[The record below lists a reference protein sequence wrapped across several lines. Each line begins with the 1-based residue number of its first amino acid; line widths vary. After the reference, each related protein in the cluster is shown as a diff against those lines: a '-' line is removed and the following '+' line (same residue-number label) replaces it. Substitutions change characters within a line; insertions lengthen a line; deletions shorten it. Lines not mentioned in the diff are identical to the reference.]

1 MLSKEVVSGGMCRAA
16 CGSISLAE
24 KHRQRKAEAPV
35 GKPLSASNLTEWIRS
50 GKSAPS
56 LMKNDG

>member
-1 MLSKEVVSGGMCRAA
+1 MPLMCRAA

-24 KHRQRKAEAPV
+24 KHRQRKVDARV
-35 GKPLSASNLTEWIRS
+35 GKSLSASNLPERIRS
-50 GKSAPS
+50 GKSAAS